1 MSSAHEGS
9 MLSGP
14 AKMPRSLPAKEEGE
28 GEEEWLG
35 SWRRPVSPAQSGPNW
50 RLAWT
55 ATWPAGR
62 VRKIMWPA
70 ESGPNFDLARSR

>member
-1 MSSAHEGS
+1 

-14 AKMPRSLPAKEEGE
+14 AKMPRSLPAEEEEE

-50 RLAWT
+50 RLA
-55 ATWPAGR
+55 
-62 VRKIMWPA
+62 
-70 ESGPNFDLARSR
+70 